1 MLIKKE
7 ERENTLKDYLNGNHG
22 KKMISKVIK
31 LSRVYTNPP
40 CNDKESYHR
49 SDQNSMRHVD
59 QRKKICY
66 LCDSKAD
73 IIINKKYYCATHGI
87 KLQR

>member
-7 ERENTLKDYLNGNHG
+7 ERENTLKDCLKEDHG
-22 KKMISKVIK
+22 KKILNKSPI
-31 LSRVYTNPP
+31 VYTNPP
-40 CNDKESYHR
+40 CNDRESYHR
-49 SDQNSMRHVD
+49 LDQNSMRHVD
-59 QRKKICY
+59 QRKKLCY

-73 IIINKKYYCATHGI
+73 IIINKKYYCAMHGI

>member
-1 MLIKKE
+1 M
-7 ERENTLKDYLNGNHG
+7 
-22 KKMISKVIK
+22 
-31 LSRVYTNPP
+31 VYTNPP
-40 CNDKESYHR
+40 CNDRESYHR

-73 IIINKKYYCATHGI
+73 IIINKKY
-87 KLQR
+87 

>member
-1 MLIKKE
+1 MLVKKE
-7 ERENTLKDYLNGNHG
+7 ERENTLINYLKENHG

-31 LSRVYTNPP
+31 LPRVYTNPP
-40 CNDKESYHR
+40 CNDRESYHR
-49 SDQNSMRHVD
+49 LDQNSMSHVN
-59 QRKKICY
+59 QRKKLCY
-66 LCDSKAD
+66 LCDFKAD